1 MATYNTWYRTAKV
14 VSCTLSIKLQP
25 NELTHYTVVSIQTL
39 LGACYM
45 QQSIIHRPVQHVAS
59 CMTVERYMYMYDQ
72 LTPYEHTSFTSV
84 MTSPTDN
91 TRASLFKPR

>member
-1 MATYNTWYRTAKV
+1 MRYRLGMATYNTWYRTANV

-25 NELTHYTVVSIQTL
+25 NELTHYTVVSIQTS

-59 CMTVERYMYMYDQ
+59 CMTVDRY
-72 LTPYEHTSFTSV
+72 TVHV
-84 MTSPTDN
+84 
-91 TRASLFKPR
+91 